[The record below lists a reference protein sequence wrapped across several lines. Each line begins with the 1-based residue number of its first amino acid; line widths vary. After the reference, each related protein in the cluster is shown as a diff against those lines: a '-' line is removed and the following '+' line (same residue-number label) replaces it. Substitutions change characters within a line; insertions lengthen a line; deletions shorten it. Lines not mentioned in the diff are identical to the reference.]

1 MISFND
7 RIVMTSRLKI
17 GQHIG
22 HQTMTEKNEKE
33 NSDSKVD
40 AVAAVAVLLILLT
53 TVVFWL
59 SEF

>member
-1 MISFND
+1 MISFNAS
-7 RIVMTSRLKI
+7 IVMTSRLYR
-17 GQHIG
+17 GRRIG

-33 NSDSKVD
+33 NSDSRVD

>member
-1 MISFND
+1 
-7 RIVMTSRLKI
+7 
-17 GQHIG
+17 
-22 HQTMTEKNEKE
+22 MTEKNDKE

-40 AVAAVAVLLILLT
+40 AIAAVAVLLILLT

>member
-1 MISFND
+1 
-7 RIVMTSRLKI
+7 
-17 GQHIG
+17 
-22 HQTMTEKNEKE
+22 MTEKNGKE

-40 AVAAVAVLLILLT
+40 AAAAVAVLLILLT

>member
-1 MISFND
+1 MIPLDD
-7 RIVMTSRLKI
+7 RIVMTSRLY
-17 GQHIG
+17 IG
-22 HQTMTEKNEKE
+22 HQTMTEKIEKG